1 MKEEVCKE
9 GEKRKVD
16 WLLQRLRALEVRG
29 SSFCHQLSGG
39 SCKVGWKA
47 GQASQ
52 RGSDKTR
59 GGYGSR
65 EGDDRV
71 LQIERG

>member
-29 SSFCHQLSGG
+29 EVQVF
-39 SCKVGWKA
+39 V
-47 GQASQ
+47 
-52 RGSDKTR
+52 TT
-59 GGYGSR
+59 
-65 EGDDRV
+65 
-71 LQIERG
+71 